1 VYIDRERERERKML
15 HRRMQK
21 NEGLEEQKNW
31 KYEYVRGIKKEWT
44 GWQKNVCCERG
55 LFVCVCVRVRERESE
70 REREREMGRKW
81 ERYFD
86 LCKFH
91 QFEKWF
97 PAANMW
103 DSLSKIRCVK
113 LKTRWRVL
121 KEKKLSG
128 KILTIITNVNSD
140 EKVLTIFQRSHS
152 SEGATWRFE
161 SLISVFVHF

>member
-1 VYIDRERERERKML
+1 
-15 HRRMQK
+15 
-21 NEGLEEQKNW
+21 
-31 KYEYVRGIKKEWT
+31 
-44 GWQKNVCCERG
+44 VCCERG

-121 KEKKLSG
+121 KEKKRKVILKNFDDYQKRQFRWESFDNFP
-128 KILTIITNVNSD
+128 KISFIWKCHLTFRKLDFSFCTFLKLNWN
-140 EKVLTIFQRSHS
+140 
-152 SEGATWRFE
+152 
-161 SLISVFVHF
+161 